1 MAKATFAL
9 RCLANRW
16 GTPRRC
22 PHCRGEDYEV
32 VGSKHIVMQVLRCRQ
47 CSLEY
52 RYPPDSPA
60 GNRRFYDLNYS
71 SGLTTRL
78 PASKELDALK
88 ETSFKGSAKDWT
100 QKVNL
105 VRRFCTGAFLFD
117 FGASWGYAIYQFQK
131 SGYRASGFEVSP
143 GRAKYGRTQLGL
155 TIYDDL
161 SVSQRLAGAF
171 DIVHTSH
178 ALEHLPVLDGVFDLF
193 SSLLKPG
200 GHLIV
205 FVPNC
210 GCTEAR
216 RSGLKWGPYSGE
228 VHPLSFKKE
237 FFTKNLPRYKF
248 RDVRTFSSP
257 YVFERKDNPAA
268 WETTRNTL
276 SPELC
281 VVARKHQQ

>member
-1 MAKATFAL
+1 MGKAAFAL
-9 RCLANRW
+9 HCLTNRW
-16 GTPRRC
+16 TAPRRC
-22 PHCRGEDYEV
+22 PHCQGEDYTL
-32 VGSKHIVMQVLRCRQ
+32 VGSKHLIMEVLRCRQ
-47 CSLEY
+47 CLLEY
-52 RYPPDSPA
+52 RYPPDSPE
-60 GNRRFYDLNYS
+60 GNRRFYDVNYS

-78 PASKELDALK
+78 PTSKELNALK

-100 QKVNL
+100 QKVKL
-105 VRRFCTGAFLFD
+105 VRRFCPGAFLFD

-143 GRAKYGRTQLGL
+143 GRAKYGRKQLGV

-161 SVSQRLAGAF
+161 SVSRRLAGAF
-171 DIVHTSH
+171 DIVHSSH
-178 ALEHLPVLDGVFDLF
+178 VLEHLPNLHGVFEMF

-210 GCTEAR
+210 GCTEAQR
-216 RSGLKWGPYSGE
+216 NGLKWGAYSGE
-228 VHPLSFKKE
+228 VHPLSFKKH

-248 RDVRTFSSP
+248 LDVRTFSSP

-268 WETTRNTL
+268 WETTRNAL
-276 SPELC
+276 GPELC
-281 VVARKHQQ
+281 VVARK